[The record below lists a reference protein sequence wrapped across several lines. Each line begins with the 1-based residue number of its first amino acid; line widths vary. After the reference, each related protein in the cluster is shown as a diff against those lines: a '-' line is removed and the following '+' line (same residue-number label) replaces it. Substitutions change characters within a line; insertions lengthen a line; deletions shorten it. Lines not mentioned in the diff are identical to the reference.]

1 MGTFNSDWIKKYYTV
16 QGEANVYTPISFFSG
31 ADTIYI
37 TKPTLSTDKDSFTGG
52 TLLSDWIQEVNIV
65 LGLGAGAGG
74 SLKDWVI
81 ANYVPNTRKIAGVDL
96 KDDITK
102 AELLKALNVEDGAN
116 KYVHPSY
123 TPTSADYAASGHS
136 VTVHDL
142 AIENGHVKTV
152 GAAETLSHIVTGPG
166 ALPANHI
173 VLGNGT
179 DAVKDSGYSISN
191 EDISDDATLIPTSHA
206 VSKAIAAAKAA
217 GVEYKGTFTA
227 WPTTLP
233 TGLSKGDFYKFT
245 APATGSSETL
255 PAGIHAGDIAI
266 YNASGASTVAGNFD
280 IVHSEM
286 DKDTDT
292 YYKMSIS
299 GHTITLAAQG
309 SKAGDATQS
318 VTVPDNNSAGLSWV
332 EAEHAVKASVDGTK
346 AIVPVATN
354 AKLGL
359 VKGGATSGKTYGV
372 SIDANGAMTV
382 SVPWTDT
389 NTNNFVNKAAFE
401 NDAANEN
408 VKMTLTR
415 NDGGTVIANIP
426 AATTNTYGVTKLS
439 DNYAADNSKVAA
451 TQTAVHKLSQTV
463 GGKAT
468 KVTPTEFSGGA
479 AGTDSAY
486 SAVMVNGEGIVK
498 KVGQFLVS
506 ATSTSDAALNNLAVG
521 GFALV
526 G

>member
-52 TLLSDWIQEVNIV
+52 TLLSDWIQEVNTA

-439 DNYAADNSKVAA
+439 DNYAADDSKVAA

-521 GFALV
+521 GFALI

>member
-31 ADTIYI
+31 ADTVYI

-52 TLLSDWIQEVNIV
+52 TLLSDWIKEVNTA
-65 LGLGAGAGG
+65 LGLDTG
-74 SLKDWVI
+74 SVGNIKKWVI
-81 ANYVPNTRKIAGVDL
+81 ENYVPNTRKIVGVDL

-142 AIENGHVKTV
+142 TIENGHVKTV
-152 GAAETLSHIVTGPG
+152 GSAETLSHIVTGPG
-166 ALPANHI
+166 TLQSNHI

-191 EDISDDATLIPTSHA
+191 DGISDSTSLIPTSHA
-206 VSKAIAAAKAA
+206 VSKAITEAKVA

-227 WPTTLP
+227 WPTNLP

-245 APATGSSETL
+245 SPATDSSETL

-299 GHTITLAAQG
+299 GHTITLTAQG
-309 SKAGDATQS
+309 SKAGAATQT
-318 VTVPDNNSAGLSWV
+318 VTVPDNNSAGLSFV
-332 EAEHAVKASVDGTK
+332 DAEHAVKASVDGSK
-346 AIVPVATN
+346 AIIPIATN

-359 VKGGATSGKTYGV
+359 VKGGATNGKTYGV

-401 NDAANEN
+401 NDAANSN

-439 DNYAADNSKVAA
+439 DTYSGNNSNVAA
-451 TQTAVHKLSQTV
+451 TQTAVYNLSKTV
-463 GGKAT
+463 NGKAT
-468 KVTPTEFSGGA
+468 AVTPTEFSGGA

-486 SAVMVNGEGIVK
+486 SAVMVNGQGIVK

-521 GFALV
+521 GFALI

>member
-31 ADTIYI
+31 ADTVYI

-52 TLLSDWIQEVNIV
+52 TLLSDWIQEVNTA

-142 AIENGHVKTV
+142 TIENGHIKAVS
-152 GAAETLSHIVTGPG
+152 AAETLSHIVTGPG
-166 ALPANHI
+166 ALQANHI

-191 EDISDDATLIPTSHA
+191 EDISDNTALIPTSHA
-206 VSKAIAAAKAA
+206 VSKAITAAKAA

-227 WPTTLP
+227 WPTALP
-233 TGLSKGDFYKFT
+233 TNLSKGDFYKFT
-245 APATGSSETL
+245 APVAGSSETL

-280 IVHSEM
+280 IIHSEM

-309 SKAGDATQS
+309 SKAGDATQT

-332 EAEHAVKASVDGTK
+332 EAEHAIKASVDGTK

-359 VKGGATSGKTYGV
+359 VKGGTTTGKTYGV

-382 SVPWTDT
+382 NVPWTDT
-389 NTNNFVNKAAFE
+389 NTNNYVNKAAFE
-401 NDAANEN
+401 NDATNKN

-415 NDGGTVIANIP
+415 NDGGTVSANIP

-439 DNYAADNSKVAA
+439 DDYAAADSKVAA
-451 TQTAVHKLSQTV
+451 SQKAVHDLSQTV
-463 GGKAT
+463 NGKAT
-468 KVTPTEFSGGA
+468 AFAPTEFSGGA

-486 SAVMVNGEGIVK
+486 SAVMVNGQGIVK

-506 ATSTSDAALNNLAVG
+506 AASTSDAALNNLAVG
-521 GFALV
+521 GFALI